1 MHTILVMSEFT
12 CKQSLF
18 LLKLRTNTKF
28 DIHIWHTS
36 LEFMKYWKSFI
47 KETIFSSL
55 TTSSA
60 VKSINPGNIRKSLKK
75 KEKMITYWYFIMFH
89 FITKS
94 TFQIWIKINRYRFL
108 FKVYIK
114 VNNNIFIKEPISHS
128 KHSERRK
135 LHQHM

>member
-75 KEKMITYWYFIMFH
+75 KGKNDYLLILYYVSFH
-89 FITKS
+89 Y
-94 TFQIWIKINRYRFL
+94 KIN
-108 FKVYIK
+108 
-114 VNNNIFIKEPISHS
+114 ISNLN
-128 KHSERRK
+128 KN
-135 LHQHM
+135 Q